1 MIRNIY
7 GVAVDTMSLDAG
19 GGLERKWV
27 AHTTFLGSTAIDI
40 PDHDQRRVAAIL
52 PL

>member
-27 AHTTFLGSTAIDI
+27 AHTTFLGSNVWALENLANVHKLR
-40 PDHDQRRVAAIL
+40 PKG
-52 PL
+52 